1 MARQKRI
8 SGFRFFIKLIFW
20 PIILFLIIYLAMFVY
35 QLFLELTLPK
45 AKGEAQAIVVLGA
58 QVKEDGNLS
67 VQLEWRLQKALE
79 AYKEKPRYIVVTGGQ
94 GKDEPVPEAQA
105 MYDWLVAQGVPAE
118 HILQEKSSV
127 NTKENI
133 KKSLEMLPPDTSIAI
148 VTSDY
153 HLPRAIRIAKDYGV
167 SEVEGIPSP
176 IKPEFWLK
184 NHAREALAWG
194 KYFLEKIL

>member
-79 AYKEKPRYIVVTGGQ
+79 AYKEKPRYVVTGGQ
-94 GKDEPVPEAQA
+94 G
-105 MYDWLVAQGVPAE
+105 
-118 HILQEKSSV
+118 
-127 NTKENI
+127 
-133 KKSLEMLPPDTSIAI
+133 
-148 VTSDY
+148 
-153 HLPRAIRIAKDYGV
+153 
-167 SEVEGIPSP
+167 
-176 IKPEFWLK
+176 
-184 NHAREALAWG
+184 
-194 KYFLEKIL
+194 